1 MTDRMQ
7 AKATIWSEIATL
19 PPQLWQNRLLLVVMA
34 VAIVLGVSIAHENW
48 IYLAVLGA
56 LPFVLLWPVQVA
68 LGVYAL
74 LLPFSDVDVLGGGGT
89 LAWFVGVATAAILLG
104 IGLVHKRVQRPAVA
118 ALWWTLFICWGLATA
133 LWCLDRE
140 ALLHRLPTAI
150 SLLLFYLVVVSLRF
164 RRKEISW
171 VIAITILGGC
181 LAAGFTAYQFHS
193 GYFYHGTTQRASL
206 AVEGRETDPNQL
218 AASLLL
224 PIALA
229 FGSFLSSSGSKS
241 RITSLSAVALMVLA
255 LLLSMSRGGLLSLA
269 VMIAVFLYRL
279 RFSRRM
285 LIPVVILLGLLGA
298 VPSYFFERFR
308 DAMIT
313 GGAGRLS
320 IWTVGLQLIRN
331 FGVFGAGLSNFP
343 VAYNLFPGV
352 GPQFHGFGR
361 ASHNIYLEMAVE
373 LGIPGLLLFFLA
385 VRSQLKTGPHG
396 RILLSRVSED
406 QARQVACQ
414 AACCAV
420 LVAGIFLDIL
430 WRKTFWFSWILMAVV
445 SQLPAGDSDR
455 DLA

>member
-1 MTDRMQ
+1 MNDRMQ

-89 LAWFVGVATAAILLG
+89 LAWFVGVAAAAILLG

-118 ALWWTLFICWGLATA
+118 AVWWTLFICWALATA

-193 GYFYHGTTQRASL
+193 GYFYHGTTQRA
-206 AVEGRETDPNQL
+206 
-218 AASLLL
+218 
-224 PIALA
+224 
-229 FGSFLSSSGSKS
+229 
-241 RITSLSAVALMVLA
+241 
-255 LLLSMSRGGLLSLA
+255 
-269 VMIAVFLYRL
+269 
-279 RFSRRM
+279 
-285 LIPVVILLGLLGA
+285 
-298 VPSYFFERFR
+298 
-308 DAMIT
+308 
-313 GGAGRLS
+313 
-320 IWTVGLQLIRN
+320 
-331 FGVFGAGLSNFP
+331 
-343 VAYNLFPGV
+343 
-352 GPQFHGFGR
+352 
-361 ASHNIYLEMAVE
+361 
-373 LGIPGLLLFFLA
+373 
-385 VRSQLKTGPHG
+385 
-396 RILLSRVSED
+396 
-406 QARQVACQ
+406 
-414 AACCAV
+414 
-420 LVAGIFLDIL
+420 
-430 WRKTFWFSWILMAVV
+430 
-445 SQLPAGDSDR
+445 
-455 DLA
+455 